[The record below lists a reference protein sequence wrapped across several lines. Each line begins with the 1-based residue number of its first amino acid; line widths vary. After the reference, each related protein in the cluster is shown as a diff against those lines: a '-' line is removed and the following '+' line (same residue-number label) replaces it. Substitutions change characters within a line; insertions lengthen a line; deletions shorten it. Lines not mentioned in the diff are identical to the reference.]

1 MIIENNTEP
10 AKLVVSIRSGLT
22 EREHFGYIVRC
33 NKQQILQKTGDA
45 KGYPFFMRSCA
56 KPLQAALIIDYGL
69 DKEFKMTEEEIA
81 ICCASHAGEKIHVN
95 IIRNLLAKFDL
106 SEDMLKCGTHEP
118 ISPSAKYELLKNNK
132 APSALHNNCSGKH
145 TMMLGLCK
153 LNGWNTADYDSP
165 EHPLQKK
172 IKQKIYSLC
181 EITDK
186 KYPVT
191 KDGCGVPIFS
201 MPLENMIKG
210 YLNLFTGLK
219 YSKIKNAFLNNPYI
233 IGGETRTDTKI
244 IANSQ
249 NLIAKVGAEG
259 LCIVI
264 NTQKEEGFIVKIC
277 DSDMPARE
285 FVTIDLIN
293 RLNWAKIE
301 LGHDVTTN
309 HGDIVGK
316 VVTLLN

>member
-1 MIIENNTEP
+1 MNFENNTEP
-10 AKLVVSIRSGLT
+10 AKLVVSIRSGLA

-33 NKQQILQKTGDA
+33 NKHQIIQKTGEA

-81 ICCASHAGEKIHVN
+81 ICCASHAGEKIHIN
-95 IIRNLLAKFDL
+95 IIKNLLAKFNL
-106 SEDMLKCGTHEP
+106 SEDMLKCGVHEP
-118 ISPSAKYELLKNNK
+118 ISPATKYELLKNNEP
-132 APSALHNNCSGKH
+132 PSALHNNCSGKH

-153 LNGWNTADYDSP
+153 LNGWNTTDYDSP
-165 EHPLQKK
+165 EHPLQKE
-172 IKQKIYSLC
+172 IKQKIYDLC
-181 EITDK
+181 EITDEI
-186 KYPVT
+186 YPVT

-201 MPLENMIKG
+201 MPLENMVKG
-210 YLNLFTGLK
+210 YLNLFTDLK
-219 YSKIKNAFLNNPYI
+219 YAKIKNAFLNNPYI

-264 NTQKEEGFIVKIC
+264 NTEKEEGFIVKIC

-293 RLNWAKIE
+293 KLNWAKIE
-301 LGHDVTTN
+301 LGHNVTTN